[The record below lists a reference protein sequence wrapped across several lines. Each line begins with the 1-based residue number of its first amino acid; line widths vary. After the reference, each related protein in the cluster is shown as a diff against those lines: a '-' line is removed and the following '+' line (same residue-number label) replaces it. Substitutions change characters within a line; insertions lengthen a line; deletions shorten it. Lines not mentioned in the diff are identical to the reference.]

1 MDVESDLHVTIVIH
15 NQKQSTIIL
24 KLLEFLQY
32 GRPFLIEHNL
42 GLVLN
47 TKLCFN
53 MICSKFE
60 PLTTQI
66 VGFFDGHWH
75 SATLLMQKFANLDA
89 AFLIGKTRNGRFK

>member
-1 MDVESDLHVTIVIH
+1 MYGCRDRLALTIIPH
-15 NQKQSTIIL
+15 IQEQSTIIS
-24 KLLEFLQY
+24 KHLEVLRY

-75 SATLLMQKFANLDA
+75 SATLLMQKF
-89 AFLIGKTRNGRFK
+89 GT